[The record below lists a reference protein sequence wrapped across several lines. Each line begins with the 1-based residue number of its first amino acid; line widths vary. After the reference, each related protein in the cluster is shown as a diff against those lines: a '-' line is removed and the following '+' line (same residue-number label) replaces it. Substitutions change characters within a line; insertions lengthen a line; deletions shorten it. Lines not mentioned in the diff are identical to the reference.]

1 MKTFEFLR
9 QKAFWMLD
17 VLKGSPIR
25 RQLTEIETIM
35 SAYGKTGKTSGLI
48 QESTDVKNTRG
59 ELTSQYLHD
68 ILQFAVGNIPYY
80 KSFANWKCLEDFP
93 IVNKSIIRSNEKQFL
108 NPNIDKSALTARE
121 TSGSTGMP
129 FVLYQDPI
137 KRQRA
142 TADTLWFSHK
152 AHYELGTRLYFS
164 RVWDKK
170 TTRSAWQCLKQNWV
184 QHDASALSDEALH
197 KLLSQL
203 ENDNS
208 TKSVIIFAST
218 LTAIAKY
225 LERNDL
231 NPKAKVESFITIS
244 EALPLWTKQII
255 ERRFQTPVF
264 SRYSDEELGIMAQ
277 QAEGNN
283 DFIVNI
289 ASFHIELLDMN
300 CDKPV
305 ADGEEGRVV
314 VTDLFNRAMPLIRYD
329 TGDVAV
335 FKPDSG
341 KTMFEKVGGR
351 RVDCI
356 FDTKGNMVSP
366 YVINTPMHEYLEIQ
380 QYQFIQEGEGTY
392 TMLINLKDGGVFGR
406 EDQMIRMLKS
416 YLGENAEIVVKY
428 VNEIP
433 VLKSGKRKQV
443 VNNYKPV

>member
-1 MKTFEFLR
+1 MKTLEFLR

-17 VLKGSPIR
+17 ALKGSPIR

-35 SAYGKTGKTSGLI
+35 SAYGKTGETSGLI
-48 QESTDVKNTRG
+48 QESTRG
-59 ELTSQYLHD
+59 ELTSRYLHD

-93 IVNKSIIRSNEKQFL
+93 IVNKSIIRNNEKQFL
-108 NPNIDKSALTARE
+108 NPNIDKGTLTTRE

-142 TADTLWFSHK
+142 TADTLCFSHK

-197 KLLSQL
+197 KFLSQL
-203 ENDNS
+203 ENDDS
-208 TKSVIIFAST
+208 TKSVIIFASS

-231 NPKAKVESFITIS
+231 TPKTNVESFIAVS
-244 EALPLWTKQII
+244 ESLLPWTKQVI
-255 ERRFQTPVF
+255 ERRFKTPVF
-264 SRYSDEELGIMAQ
+264 SRYSDEELGILAQ
-277 QAEGNN
+277 QAERSN

-289 ASFHIELLDMN
+289 ASFHIELLEMD

-314 VTDLFNRAMPLIRYD
+314 VTDLFNHAMPLIRYD
-329 TGDVAV
+329 TGDIAV

-356 FDTKGNMVSP
+356 FDTQGNMVSP

-380 QYQFIQEGEGTY
+380 QYQFIQESERTY
-392 TMLINLKDGGVFGR
+392 TMLINLKVNGSFVH
-406 EDQMIRMLKS
+406 ETKMMAMLKS
-416 YLGENAEIVVKY
+416 YLGEDAEICVKY
-428 VNEIP
+428 VEEIP